1 MREKRRKNLAYP
13 GKVAKGS
20 SSGGVPGAYSGAQ
33 ESLLLD
39 LQMRVAQL
47 LVESGIDVPRLQE
60 QLERA
65 CVIAAAG
72 KSLFSNKK
80 PNHSGIAAMTGLPR
94 NEIKRILESISPDS
108 GMTPEPESRGV
119 DRMVAG
125 WVSDPEF
132 LTSDSE
138 PLLLPRS
145 GKTGSFDTL
154 AKRYGNDV
162 PAAAILREMLR
173 RKQVEYKG
181 DLIALVSRK
190 GRSTRAT
197 VAKRLASAV
206 SPLVELVATAPD
218 SASLSIG
225 ADAVTIEVPD
235 DISYKLLRRHLDIAV
250 PLFFEQARIAANG
263 IFEKK
268 KKKVSQK
275 NGKFVR
281 LELISLEKK

>member
-1 MREKRRKNLAYP
+1 MREKRRKSLAKP
-13 GKVAKGS
+13 GKAANS
-20 SSGGVPGAYSGAQ
+20 SSSKNTGAFSGAQ
-33 ESLLLD
+33 EQILLD
-39 LQMRVAQL
+39 LQLRVAQM
-47 LVESGIDVPRLQE
+47 LVESGIDVPTMQR

-94 NEIKRILESISPDS
+94 NEIKRILENISPQN
-108 GMTPEPESRGV
+108 GMTPDLESRGV
-119 DRMVAG
+119 DRVVAG
-125 WVSDPEF
+125 WISDSEF

-138 PLLLPRS
+138 PLPLPRS
-145 GKTGSFDTL
+145 GKKGSFDAL
-154 AKRYGNDV
+154 VKRYGNDV
-162 PAAAILREMLR
+162 PGAAMLREMLR
-173 RKQVEYKG
+173 RKHVESKG
-181 DLIALVSRK
+181 NLITLVSLK
-190 GRSTRAT
+190 GRSPRGA

-225 ADAVTIEVPD
+225 TDAVTIEVPD

-268 KKKVSQK
+268 RKKTSNK

-281 LELISLEKK
+281 LDLISVEKK